1 MTEEAIEVLQKLG
14 LQHFEAVAFLTKLE
28 EQGYTVYRKKVFK
41 NTRRPT
47 SSAPMTPELRS
58 SIRAYFEADPEVT
71 QQEIANIF
79 NVNIG
84 RVNEVL
90 A

>member
-1 MTEEAIEVLQKLG
+1 MNDEAIEVLQKLG
-14 LQHFEAVAFLTKLE
+14 LELAESVAFLRKLE
-28 EQGYTVYRKKVFK
+28 AQGYTIYKKKVFV
-41 NTRRPT
+41 NGRRPNT
-47 SSAPMTPELRS
+47 SEPMTPALRTA
-58 SIRAYFEADPEVT
+58 IRNYYEADPDAT

-90 A
+90 S

>member
-1 MTEEAIEVLQKLG
+1 MNDEAVEALQKLG
-14 LQHFEAVAFLTKLE
+14 LDLAESVAFLRRLE
-28 EQGYTVYRKKVFK
+28 EQGYTVYKKKVFK
-41 NTRRPT
+41 NARRPT
-47 SSAPMTPELRS
+47 SSQPMTPELRT
-58 SIRAYFEADPEVT
+58 SIRAYYTATPDAT
-71 QQEIANIF
+71 QQDIANIF

>member
-14 LQHFEAVAFLTKLE
+14 LKQSEAEAFLTKLE

-41 NTRRPT
+41 NIRRPT
-47 SSAPMTPELRS
+47 SSQPMTPELRAA
-58 SIRAYFEADPEVT
+58 IFEYFEADSEAT

-90 A
+90 S